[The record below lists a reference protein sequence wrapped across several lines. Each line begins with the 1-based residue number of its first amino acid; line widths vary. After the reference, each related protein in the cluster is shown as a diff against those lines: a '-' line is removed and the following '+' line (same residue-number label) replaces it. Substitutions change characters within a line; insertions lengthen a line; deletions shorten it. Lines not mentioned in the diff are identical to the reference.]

1 MNPAELAQ
9 KRRALEL
16 SKLKEENEKLKERL
30 KMLEESGGLVDDLTV
45 KVEQKMLQPSSS
57 KQVTG
62 SCALLMVMLKL
73 NIFIISINWKTALLI
88 FSPELQA
95 KLEQAEL
102 KNLRLTEVF
111 KKTSRD
117 IREVCCYQLLG
128 YKFDIP
134 GSNQYRL
141 MSMYAES
148 PNDYLLFQVRNNTNN
163 GSFTLP
169 DLDKDSDLDSKPIGY
184 IVLCRTFRTWIPT
197 PYLCIRIG
205 V

>member
-1 MNPAELAQ
+1 MTSFYTRQQCGRN
-9 KRRALEL
+9 
-16 SKLKEENEKLKERL
+16 
-30 KMLEESGGLVDDLTV
+30 VHDV
-45 KVEQKMLQPSSS
+45 
-57 KQVTG
+57 
-62 SCALLMVMLKL
+62 
-73 NIFIISINWKTALLI
+73 IFISINWKTAHLT

-148 PNDYLLFQVRNNTNN
+148 PNDYLLFQVKKVQNLVFRLYERNITSIIYVSLRLRVQNAVSPQPCV
-163 GSFTLP
+163 GKFRISL
-169 DLDKDSDLDSKPIGY
+169 
-184 IVLCRTFRTWIPT
+184 VLLTFLHGNFRLWFET
-197 PYLCIRIG
+197 P
-205 V
+205 

>member
-1 MNPAELAQ
+1 MTSFYTRQQCGRN
-9 KRRALEL
+9 
-16 SKLKEENEKLKERL
+16 
-30 KMLEESGGLVDDLTV
+30 VHDV
-45 KVEQKMLQPSSS
+45 
-57 KQVTG
+57 
-62 SCALLMVMLKL
+62 
-73 NIFIISINWKTALLI
+73 IFISINWKTAHLT

-148 PNDYLLFQVRNNTNN
+148 PNDYLLFQVRKPHHYFNVKITIEYNVACLRNVSSSRT
-163 GSFTLP
+163 
-169 DLDKDSDLDSKPIGY
+169 LDKIPL
-184 IVLCRTFRTWIPT
+184 LTFNNFLIMF
-197 PYLCIRIG
+197 
-205 V
+205 